1 MRIVGLASLVIDFC
15 RREEMFRLVAPE
27 LSLLK
32 RRNFGLVAPDVEQ
45 IIMT

>member
-1 MRIVGLASLVIDFC
+1 MRIVGLASLVIEFC
-15 RREEMFRLVAPE
+15 RREEMFRLVVPE

-32 RRNFGLVAPDVEQ
+32 RRNFGLVAPDEEQ